1 MAGIL
6 STTSLSRRRAV
17 QFGAGAMVAAM
28 TGIGSVAA
36 RQNANE
42 YTFIVAGVDY
52 REGFDEHNS
61 DVLMV
66 SRVNLDAGTVRTVAI
81 PRDLYVEIPG
91 FGYNKINAAFNL
103 GFYNSEDNWAG
114 GTQAMTDTIQ
124 ANFGLA
130 IDGAAVTTFEGFKQI
145 VDALGGVEVN
155 NPYEV
160 IGISGIDS
168 FPAGVQT
175 LNGDAALAFVR
186 TRKQDGD
193 DGRVMRQQLVL
204 AAILQELQ
212 SPSVVTKIP
221 DLVETLRDT
230 VYTNI
235 PADVQLQLVAALPN
249 ISMDNVSFTL
259 ITDYLSG
266 GIIDNGMW
274 VYQADWSVLPGVVQG
289 YLAGQ

>member
-17 QFGAGAMVAAM
+17 QLGAGAMVAAM

-52 REGFDEHNS
+52 REGFDEHNN

-66 SRVNLDAGTVRTVAI
+66 SRVNLDAGTVRTVAV

-91 FGYNKINAAFNL
+91 YGFDKITKAFHDGYYTT
-103 GFYNSEDNWAG
+103 GETWEG
-114 GTQAMTDTIQ
+114 GAQSLTATIE

-160 IGISGIDS
+160 IGFGEYAS
-168 FPAGVQT
+168 FPAGPLT
-175 LNGDAALAFVR
+175 LSGPEALTFVR
-186 TRKQDGD
+186 TREQDGD

-204 AAILQELQ
+204 AAILEELKK
-212 SPSVVTKIP
+212 PEVVTEIP
-221 DLVETLRDT
+221 ALVEALREA
-230 VYTNI
+230 VYTDI
-235 PADVQLQLVAALPN
+235 PVDLQIQLIAAIPN
-249 ISMDNVSFTL
+249 ISAENVHFTL
-259 ITDYLSG
+259 ITDYLWG
-266 GIIDNGMW
+266 ATLDNGMW